1 LLNGKAQISATQA
14 PRSYRIL
21 TALHFNKVRQES
33 THGQYER
40 VADGAKPRAIV
51 TVDDYDD
58 FDESLI
64 KRLIAQSTF
73 TREQFYGAT
82 KNTAKKLR

>member
-1 LLNGKAQISATQA
+1 MGKRRYPPLKHREVIE
-14 PRSYRIL
+14 IL